1 MFFFQGPDEPL
12 LTSGNESEDEILNR
26 EGPRTPRDPPE
37 TQRLI
42 KTEN

>member
-1 MFFFQGPDEPL
+1 MFFQVPDEPV

-26 EGPRTPRDPPE
+26 DAPRTTRDPQE

-42 KTEN
+42 KTEK